1 MMSAQRDL
9 LRRRTTADTVA
20 QMLRNEIQRG
30 QLPPGTRLRQ
40 NDVAHRFGVSTTP
53 VREALALL
61 QADGLV
67 RIDPHRGAIVFHP
80 TIADLRESYEIRQAL
95 ETLAVSK
102 AIPRLSQELID
113 DLQKLIDRMRKEK
126 NESRWVESNNEFHL
140 RIYEASGMPKLC
152 SMIAN
157 LRDSSSTYIHMFAAH
172 DLPEHRADDDHQEIL
187 DACAARDVRRAR
199 KAIAAH
205 IDHTVN
211 GLVRFIK
218 ESQRNEDFSES
229 SLSTPAK

>member
-1 MMSAQRDL
+1 MATEEAL
-9 LRRRTTADTVA
+9 LRRRTTADAVA

-126 NESRWVESNNEFHL
+126 NEVRWVELNNEFHL
-140 RIYEASGMPKLC
+140 RLYQASRMLRLC
-152 SMIAN
+152 SMISN
-157 LRDSSSTYIHMFAAH
+157 LRDSSSTYIHMFAAQ

-187 DACAARDVRRAR
+187 DACIARDVRRAR
-199 KAIAAH
+199 KAIAVH
-205 IDHTVN
+205 INHTVN
-211 GLVRFIK
+211 GLVRFIQ
-218 ESQRNEDFSES
+218 ESQKIEANQ
-229 SLSTPAK
+229 

>member
-1 MMSAQRDL
+1 MATEGAI

-40 NDVAHRFGVSTTP
+40 NEVAQRFGVSTTP

-67 RIDPHRGAIVFHP
+67 RIDPHRGALVFHP

-95 ETLAVSK
+95 ETLAVTK
-102 AIPRLSQELID
+102 AIPHLSEELID
-113 DLQKLIDRMRKEK
+113 DLQKLIDRMRKER
-126 NESRWVESNNEFHL
+126 NESRWVELNNEFHL
-140 RIYEASGMPKLC
+140 RLYQASGMLRLC

-187 DACAARDVRRAR
+187 DACAERDVRRAH

-205 IDHTVN
+205 INHTVN
-211 GLVRFIK
+211 GLVRFIE
-218 ESQRNEDFSES
+218 ESQKVEANQ
-229 SLSTPAK
+229 

>member
-1 MMSAQRDL
+1 MATEGAI

-40 NDVAHRFGVSTTP
+40 NEVAQRFGVSTTP

-67 RIDPHRGAIVFHP
+67 RIDPHRGALVFHP

-95 ETLAVSK
+95 ETLAVTK
-102 AIPRLSQELID
+102 AIPHLSEELID
-113 DLQKLIDRMRKEK
+113 DLQKLIDRMRKER
-126 NESRWVESNNEFHL
+126 NESRWVELNNEFHL
-140 RIYEASGMPKLC
+140 RLYQASGMLRLC

-187 DACAARDVRRAR
+187 DACAARDVRRAH

-205 IDHTVN
+205 INHTVN
-211 GLVRFIK
+211 GLVRFI
-218 ESQRNEDFSES
+218 EERQTIEANQ
-229 SLSTPAK
+229 

>member
-1 MMSAQRDL
+1 MATEGAI

-40 NDVAHRFGVSTTP
+40 NEVAQRFGVSTTP

-67 RIDPHRGAIVFHP
+67 RIDAHRGALVFHP

-126 NESRWVESNNEFHL
+126 NEARWVEMNNEFHL
-140 RIYEASGMPKLC
+140 RLYQASGMLRLC

-187 DACAARDVRRAR
+187 DACTARNVRRAR

-205 IDHTVN
+205 INHTVN
-211 GLVRFIK
+211 GLVRFIQ
-218 ESQRNEDFSES
+218 ESQKIEASQ
-229 SLSTPAK
+229 

>member
-1 MMSAQRDL
+1 VTQGDL

-40 NDVAHRFGVSTTP
+40 NEVAQRFGVSTTP

-61 QADGLV
+61 QAEGLV
-67 RIDPHRGAIVFHP
+67 RIDPHRGALVFHP
-80 TIADLRESYEIRQAL
+80 TVADLRESYEIRGAL
-95 ETLAVSK
+95 EALAVTK
-102 AIPRLSQELID
+102 AIPRLTEDLVE
-113 DLQKLIDRMRKEK
+113 DLQKIIDRMRKEK
-126 NESRWVESNNEFHL
+126 NEVRWVDLNNEFHL
-140 RIYEASGMPKLC
+140 RLYQASGMPRLC
-152 SMIAN
+152 TMIAN

-187 DACAARDVRRAR
+187 DACAARDARRAR

-205 IDHTVN
+205 ITHTVN
-211 GLVRFIK
+211 GLVRFIQ
-218 ESQRNEDFSES
+218 ERPPSQ
-229 SLSTPAK
+229 